1 MEEARPKDKKAAKS
15 LARAA
20 GESGGK
26 EKLVESYHA
35 LGEILPPPLKR
46 RKEAEASI
54 SGLGSEEEA
63 PSRGRYT
70 LEERLDFLTEAV
82 FDIRRRMDVETKER
96 AVEDDAPSKGT

>member
-1 MEEARPKDKKAAKS
+1 MEEARPKDKKVAKS

-26 EKLVESYHA
+26 EKL
-35 LGEILPPPLKR
+35 PPPPKR
-46 RKEAEASI
+46 KKEVEASV
-54 SGLGSEEEA
+54 SGLESEEEA

>member
-26 EKLVESYHA
+26 EKL
-35 LGEILPPPLKR
+35 PLQPKR
-46 RKEAEASI
+46 RKEAEASV
-54 SGLGSEEEA
+54 SGLESEEEV
-63 PSRGRYT
+63 PSRERYT

>member
-1 MEEARPKDKKAAKS
+1 MNRSSYVSRFVPF
-15 LARAA
+15 
-20 GESGGK
+20 ESSYQSGPEK
-26 EKLVESYHA
+26 EKL
-35 LGEILPPPLKR
+35 PPQPKR
-46 RKEAEASI
+46 RKEAEASV
-54 SGLGSEEEA
+54 SGLQSEEEV